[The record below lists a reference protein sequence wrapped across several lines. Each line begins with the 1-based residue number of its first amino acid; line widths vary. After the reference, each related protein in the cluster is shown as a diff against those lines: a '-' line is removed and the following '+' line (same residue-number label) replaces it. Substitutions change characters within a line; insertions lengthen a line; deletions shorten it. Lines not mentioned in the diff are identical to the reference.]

1 MPSIPFLEADC
12 SVKAPRFVV
21 GHRKAQQMGW
31 AGQRPQTRTAD
42 DLVPKVAKEVETRS
56 LA

>member
-21 GHRKAQQMGW
+21 GHRRAQQTGW
-31 AGQRPQTRTAD
+31 AGQGPQTRTAD
-42 DLVPKVAKEVETRS
+42 DLVPKVAIGS
-56 LA
+56 GN

>member
-21 GHRKAQQMGW
+21 GHRRAQQTGW
-31 AGQRPQTRTAD
+31 TDRGPQTRTAD
-42 DLVPKVAKEVETRS
+42 DLVPKVAIGS
-56 LA
+56 GN